1 MDQIPDSVLTRFRAY
16 ANEVVPT
23 SADEEHELLVLIRS
37 VCADFTITGD
47 PVHTRRATLVFK
59 DGTRRIVRGTTDAI
73 VLARA
78 ARALC
83 EGS

>member
-1 MDQIPDSVLTRFRAY
+1 MDQIPDHILTRLRAY
-16 ANEVVPT
+16 PNDVAPT
-23 SADEEHELLVLIRS
+23 SADEEHELLRLIRS
-37 VCADFTITGD
+37 VCADFAITAD
-47 PVHTRRATLVFK
+47 PIHVRRATLVFQ

-78 ARALC
+78 ARVLC